1 MTLKNKI
8 KKYRDGELLILQQSN
23 SSYQGKIYL
32 GFINKQTRFTYKSV
46 KTDDY
51 DFAVKTLKSWFDDT
65 KYKLNNNI
73 TLDIKTKENKFL
85 KWIDE
90 YQVSIK
96 DSKNKNDKEAI
107 HYANK
112 LTNWIKKENISQIDY
127 PNLIILRDKYL
138 PSFNYTLNTISHYFN
153 YIRKVYRF
161 QKEIGKLNKIDE
173 PEFPVIKKNVSR
185 RTYFTFDQYRVL
197 INKSKE
203 RMEEGGLNRYS
214 QFIRKSL
221 NRFIIFQCGSGLR
234 PAETYALTFKDLET
248 RINRNQKEKRYYRI
262 AVIDGKTGSREVISK
277 PQCYD
282 AIQQLKIIYNEYQDI
297 IEEYGYDKDKVFPVK
312 FGQSNR
318 NLLRSCGLYQD
329 RLTHKTRDINTYRHT
344 YISWGILNGDD
355 IYQLA
360 TNCGNTVGV
369 IQNHYAKELVSRD
382 FEEDLS
388 SLRIIQ

>member
-8 KKYRDGELLILQQSN
+8 KKYRDGELLIYRHSL
-23 SSYQGKIYL
+23 SSYQGKVYL
-32 GFINKQTRFTYKSV
+32 GRTNGQTRFTYKSV

-96 DSKNKNDKEAI
+96 DSKNKNDIEAI

-112 LTNWIKKENISQIDY
+112 MKQWIKVQQIAKIDY
-127 PNLIILRDKYL
+127 PNLILLRDVYL

-161 QKEIGKLNKIDE
+161 QKEIGKLNKNDT

-221 NRFIIFQCGSGLR
+221 NRFIIFQTGCGLR

-262 AVIDGKTGSREVISK
+262 SVIDGKTGSREVISK

-318 NLLRSCGLYQD
+318 NLLRSCCLYQD

-355 IYQLA
+355 IYQIA

-369 IQNHYAKELVSRD
+369 IQNHYAKELVTRD

-388 SLRIIQ
+388 TLRIIK